1 MASCGSCWRVSRA
14 VAACCYSCRRRWL
27 LLGAAA
33 GCRRTLILP
42 PVAATRTCVSS
53 LLVHQGGEKGDGR
66 EIASTPVAGLLCPHK
81 QEPGKRDRKT
91 ELKNRIL
98 ETQAESPSPSRLSQP
113 IAGFG
118 FSGSRAH
125 WSFF

>member
-1 MASCGSCWRVSRA
+1 MASCGSCWSHQNLCVL
-14 VAACCYSCRRRWL
+14 VARPPRREKRRWQGDSQHPCCRFAL
-27 LLGAAA
+27 SAQA
-33 GCRRTLILP
+33 G
-42 PVAATRTCVSS
+42 
-53 LLVHQGGEKGDGR
+53 
-66 EIASTPVAGLLCPHK
+66 
-81 QEPGKRDRKT
+81 PGKRDRKT